1 MLENYSFITTDEAKK
16 NTNGFVYNPSPFDT
30 GESSFEE
37 LVESIN
43 TQAKENVNRLILNIR
58 NSFPE
63 LLSFESEF
71 LYYIIT
77 TLENYHYPET
87 TYSKLGTDESSRME
101 ELHDYIFKSLEMLD
115 KLYEENQK
123 NKVSIAEYTFRIA
136 FLLTK
141 IKYDNEYESLEACY
155 SLEMAFLET
164 SIFTTLMSEQYYEL
178 FFELLDKIEK
188 AVYDHKHTLFQ
199 KMRTLIKK
207 DEYGFINDSGWN
219 DEKNMFSFRLIN
231 SLNDLVSE
239 DIFTSALSVFIV
251 QKLIPEIV
259 EVLDTDEQ
267 SGNLSRLLVNKEDKV
282 PYERGMDYENDCLQ
296 EFKNFGWSASK
307 TPAGGDKGVDI
318 LATKESVTIA
328 VQCKNWSNKIN
339 IGAVQEVY
347 SGKDYYNADFSIVL
361 SESGATAQ
369 ALELSGK
376 LKTLII
382 NIERIRSVEA
392 LILGMMLGK

>member
-1 MLENYSFITTDEAKK
+1 MENYFFITTDKEKI
-16 NTNGFVYNPSPFDT
+16 NTSGFVYKPSPFDT

-37 LVESIN
+37 LVKYIN
-43 TQAKENVNRLILNIR
+43 AQAKDNVDRLIRNIK

-63 LLSFESEF
+63 LLAVESEF
-71 LYYIIT
+71 LFYIINI
-77 TLENYHYPET
+77 LESYHYPEI
-87 TYSKLGTDESSRME
+87 TYSKLGTDESGRME
-101 ELHDYIFKSLEMLD
+101 ELHDYIFKSLKMLD
-115 KLYEENQK
+115 RLYKENQK
-123 NKVSIAEYTFRIA
+123 NKVSVAEYTFRVA

-141 IKYDNEYESLEACY
+141 IKYDKEYESLEACY

-164 SIFTTLMSEQYYEL
+164 SIFSVLMSEQYCDL
-178 FFELLDKIEK
+178 FFELLDKIKK
-188 AVYDHKHTLFQ
+188 AVDDHKHTLFQ

-207 DEYGFINDSGWN
+207 DEYGFIHDSGWN
-219 DEKNMFSFRLIN
+219 DEKNMFSVKLID

-239 DIFTSALSVFIV
+239 DIVINAFSILIV
-251 QKLIPEIV
+251 KKLIPEIV

-267 SGNLSRLLVNKEDKV
+267 SEKLSRLLVDQEDKI
-282 PYERGMDYENDCLQ
+282 PYERGMDYEEDCLQ
-296 EFKNFGWSASK
+296 EFKSFGWTASK

-328 VQCKNWSNKIN
+328 VQCKNWSTKVN

-347 SGKDYYNADFSIVL
+347 SGKDYYNADFAIVL

-382 NIERIRSVEA
+382 NKERIRSVEA